1 MQFVRKKRRAAV
13 LNIIPLIDVLVVLLI
28 FYIATTVFKK
38 NEHTFQIVVPK
49 YSNAAPA
56 QDVPP
61 TIIYVTKDSQIHLG
75 DQLVDPDLLGDML
88 KQKVAADPNFKVAL
102 KADAEAP
109 FGAITK
115 ILAAARNAGIPD
127 LPTYAS
133 PGDAGPSAPPD
144 SGAPAPAPAPANP

>member
-1 MQFVRKKRRAAV
+1 
-13 LNIIPLIDVLVVLLI
+13 
-28 FYIATTVFKK
+28 
-38 NEHTFQIVVPK
+38 
-49 YSNAAPA
+49 
-56 QDVPP
+56 
-61 TIIYVTKDSQIHLG
+61 
-75 DQLVDPDLLGDML
+75 ML

-115 ILAAARNAGIPD
+115 VMAAARNAGIAD

-133 PGDAGPSAPPD
+133 PGDSGPSAPPD